1 MLRDLHDN
9 TRSKRSTATRR
20 LGAVSPESVCSQSS
34 RFMPT
39 SSRFSPCRQMM
50 SEVCTRASCTCA
62 EITARSSASSA
73 INLSWA
79 VTACTYHLRVL
90 YRRSVHPICANLMQS
105 KTANHPR
112 NMSKDMLL
120 RNSRSRSIADA
131 LDGSAARRQ
140 FFLEPFKPAVEMVDA
155 VDHGLAFGREPRDH
169 QRHRGAQIRRHDGR
183 AAQLVDAL
191 DGGGLAIEMNLRA
204 EPRQFLHVHEAIFED
219 RLGDARRALSA
230 GHQRHQLGLQVGRKA
245 RKRCGRNRHRH
256 DPGAV
261 AGNSNTFIVDG
272 D

>member
-20 LGAVSPESVCSQSS
+20 RGAVSPKSVCSQSS

-50 SEVCTRASCTCA
+50 SEVCTRASCTCV

-79 VTACTYHLRVL
+79 VTACTCHLRVP
-90 YRRSVHPICANLMQS
+90 YRRSVHAICANLMQS
-105 KTANHPR
+105 KTGIHPR
-112 NMSKDMLL
+112 NMSEGVLL
-120 RNSRSRSIADA
+120 RNPRCRSIADA

-155 VDHGLAFGREPRDH
+155 VDHGLAFGGEPRDH
-169 QRHRGAQIRRHDGR
+169 GR
-183 AAQLVDAL
+183 AAQLIDAL
-191 DGGGLAIEMNLRA
+191 DGGGLAVEMNPRA

-219 RLGDARRALSA
+219 RFGDARRAFGA
-230 GHQRHQLGLQVGRKA
+230 GHQRHQLGLQIGRKA
-245 RKRCGRNRHRH
+245 RKRRGRNC
-256 DPGAV
+256 
-261 AGNSNTFIVDG
+261 
-272 D
+272 